1 MHVDVTHI
9 ECEWGKGAT
18 RGKHPCTTT
27 IHLLQRYERHRKIR
41 NEWHAWRLRDHP
53 GLSAT
58 WQHMSTCADR
68 EHVMKTLRSNK
79 GICVN
84 NLTISV
90 VTYQWAGQQV
100 RGLAKD
106 LAIAGIQLVSY
117 NFSRCFFYKMSA
129 MGYFQLH

>member
-1 MHVDVTHI
+1 
-9 ECEWGKGAT
+9 
-18 RGKHPCTTT
+18 
-27 IHLLQRYERHRKIR
+27 
-41 NEWHAWRLRDHP
+41 
-53 GLSAT
+53 
-58 WQHMSTCADR
+58 
-68 EHVMKTLRSNK
+68 MKTLSSNK

-100 RGLAKD
+100 QGIAKD

-117 NFSRCFFYKMSA
+117 NFSHCFFFYKMSA